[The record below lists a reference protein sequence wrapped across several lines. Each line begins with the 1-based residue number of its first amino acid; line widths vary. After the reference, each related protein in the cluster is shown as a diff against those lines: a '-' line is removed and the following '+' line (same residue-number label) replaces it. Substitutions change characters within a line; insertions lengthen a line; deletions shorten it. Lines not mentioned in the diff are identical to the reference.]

1 MFAKLIS
8 YCIFLNINQNQEL
21 STNRINYRPVL
32 ENIIHYVL
40 AELAN

>member
-21 STNRINYRPVL
+21 STNRINYRPVV
-32 ENIIHYVL
+32 ENIIH
-40 AELAN
+40 